1 MTIYQDSKRIVKLS
15 TDTLE
20 TPTMT
25 DDFSTDNYTHLNS
38 NTSVSGGKLLYAQSS
53 ADNRAYRSITQVAST
68 FVIQWETVL
77 GTASAGHRYHNLVL
91 SEENTNVKTTSSN
104 DGYTIVID
112 GKTGSLASVYIQEIY
127 SGTVNQSGALL
138 TDLSQSA
145 IHYFTFS
152 RSGNVLTV
160 ESFSDSARTVSEG
173 SGSLTL
179 ASTSTGFVFLQHGTE
194 NPSTNVTGV
203 TIDNIKYYNG
213 VSSLTSKPTNV
224 QDNSILVEKDTGKR
238 YWFDAD
244 PTATTETVFDATT
257 QSAVSTAFCYSGY
270 AFSGTRF
277 GTRIDAGFSGI
288 GKYIKK
294 IMLPLDKTG
303 SPTGNCWYA
312 VFDSSNVEKAR
323 TNTKD
328 VSTLPTTSSAGN
340 AEDTELTLESAVKLE
355 AGDIV
360 AFVYEGGSS
369 GNYPQTY
376 SASNTLIANTTPMKY
391 PSNSWSYRPDRNIW
405 FKFDSDPASIILP
418 ATWTRDKYTA
428 WYEQAIRDN
437 SVALNGVSGR
447 PYLFGH
453 QNNTGSS
460 KDTKSVTFLLT
471 KYGTG
476 GNGTLTARIYNSSG
490 ALQHTST
497 NSILVS
503 SITGLMGSTFES
515 VTFNFTGATTE
526 NTWVV
531 CLHSTGTTSGDNF
544 VACGVD
550 IVTGVTHRVMTGST
564 SFTTYTDRLIT
575 ITIKGDN

>member
-1 MTIYQDSKRIVKLS
+1 MAWGKGGSKTLDATATQFDITGLSSESTNLIVHSFPSGASAPRTFEVNGTSGTYDVGNCDGGGAIGHSPNYAGSLCDQGGSWGDDAFIVGYMMSIEGKEKIMIY
-15 TDTLE
+15 DTVGSNSNG
-20 TPTMT
+20 TAPRRRAWA
-25 DDFSTDNYTHLNS
+25 SRSNS
-38 NTSVSGGKLLYAQSS
+38 NT
-53 ADNRAYRSITQVAST
+53 
-68 FVIQWETVL
+68 
-77 GTASAGHRYHNLVL
+77 
-91 SEENTNVKTTSSN
+91 
-104 DGYTIVID
+104 
-112 GKTGSLASVYIQEIY
+112 
-127 SGTVNQSGALL
+127 GAL
-138 TDLSQSA
+138 TS
-145 IHYFTFS
+145 
-152 RSGNVLTV
+152 VTV
-160 ESFSDSARTVSEG
+160 ETSGG
-173 SGSLTL
+173 SGSIAGSNFSILGSDKTPTL
-179 ASTSTGFVFLQHGTE
+179 GRPIS
-194 NPSTNVTGV
+194 
-203 TIDNIKYYNG
+203 I
-213 VSSLTSKPTNV
+213 